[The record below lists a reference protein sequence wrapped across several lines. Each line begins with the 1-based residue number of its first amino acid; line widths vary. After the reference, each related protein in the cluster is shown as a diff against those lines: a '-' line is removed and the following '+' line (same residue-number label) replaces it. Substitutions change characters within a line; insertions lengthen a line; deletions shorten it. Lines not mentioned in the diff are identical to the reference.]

1 MSTSHVRK
9 HREHVS
15 QAVGAANTWEC
26 GSNTGC
32 MSPVLMYRRR
42 RPVLDGK
49 WLLNLEM
56 LTVKFHEKSLSV
68 FRA

>member
-9 HREHVS
+9 HRELVS
-15 QAVGAANTWEC
+15 QALGAANTWEC
-26 GSNTGC
+26 GYSTGC
-32 MSPVLMYRRR
+32 MSPLRR

-56 LTVKFHEKSLSV
+56 LTMKFHEKSLSV